1 MGWPYFGNTLSF
13 IKAFKSSDPDSFIS
27 SYACKKLVDALLD
40 ILSARRAER
49 VTAAP
54 QAKQDMTDAL
64 IDAEDEKGQKL
75 SDEEIIDILI
85 MYLNAGH
92 ESIAHITMLE
102 RLNPKRPLQYLP
114 HPRPKDYFA

>member
-1 MGWPYFGNTLSF
+1 MLVKVPAPS
-13 IKAFKSSDPDSFIS
+13 KAPRQLLGKGSETIS
-27 SYACKKLVDALLD
+27 ILMDLDTEKIGASQARKKLVDALLD

-75 SDEEIIDILI
+75 NDEEIINILI
-85 MYLNAGH
+85 MYL
-92 ESIAHITMLE
+92 MLAMN
-102 RLNPKRPLQYLP
+102 L
-114 HPRPKDYFA
+114 